1 MIGYERVLGMLDTGD
16 VYGFAGCPREACE
29 RRFYPGE
36 RVWEYKSVLH
46 RVGADVEEVVR
57 SGVCG
62 RWSFVMGMGKAAV
75 AALDG
80 SCEVAVRSAG
90 EARSMAMVGDGVCVL
105 CESDGFR
112 VGLEGVKVARE
123 LGSEIKVLEDP
134 REKERFFCCSVE
146 KQELR
151 VVWLRDGEIR
161 DWVLQRSVVDFD
173 VSNEYILYVCGA
185 VARVFR
191 REDTAVAPVF
201 EKRVESAAVYID
213 NECYYEFDEGA
224 GVLSMWDFGHKLIQ
238 RVERVAK
245 VYKCGEIAIQFL
257 DGSVSG
263 VRKRPMAYEKAPI
276 AALYDGKKLVSWF
289 SFEDQPVV
297 ESDSAES
304 KETQIESTSELV
316 FMKLMAAL
324 DAQRAFTLASAH
336 RLADH
341 YDKEL
346 DAISLTVDK
355 LLGKVPGYTAQ
366 QCSALMGQRRFADAM
381 VAAAR
386 QNIGVFRD
394 LCANGALASALE
406 KQQFVSDDILQI
418 LQPLLILFKE
428 NPKSYAQIL
437 LDTLTALELDEDDD
451 PSFVLDD
458 ISDTVFSML
467 TLEDEQLLQTLRQI
481 TDTCSAKFDRIHQ

>member
-16 VYGFAGCPREACE
+16 VYGFAGCPRDVCE

-36 RVWEYKSVLH
+36 RVWEYKSELH
-46 RVGADVEEVVR
+46 RIKPVCEVVR
-57 SGVCG
+57 GGVCG
-62 RWSFVMGMGKAAV
+62 KWSFLMGIGKVAV
-75 AALDG
+75 ADLDG
-80 SCEVAVRSAG
+80 GSEVVVKNVG
-90 EARSMAMVGDGVCVL
+90 EARSVAMVGDGVCVL

-112 VGLEGVKVARE
+112 VESGAKLLRE

-161 DWVLQRSVVDFD
+161 DWVLQRNVTDFD
-173 VSNEYILYVCGA
+173 VSNEYILYVCGG

-191 REDTAVAPVF
+191 REDTAVSPVF
-201 EKRVESAAVYID
+201 EKRVEGAAVYID
-213 NECYYEFDEGA
+213 NECYYEFDKAA

-238 RVERVAK
+238 RVEKVAA
-245 VYKCGEIAIQFL
+245 VYKCGEIAIRFI

-263 VRKRPMAYEKAPI
+263 VRKRPMAYERVPI
-276 AALYDGKKLVSWF
+276 AALFDGKKLVSWF
-289 SFEDQPVV
+289 SFEDPPVI

-304 KETQIESTSELV
+304 PETQIENTSELV

-355 LLGKVPGYTAQ
+355 LLGRVPGYTAQ
-366 QCSALMGQRRFADAM
+366 QCSALLGQRRFADAM

-394 LCANGALASALE
+394 LCANGTLATALE

-428 NPKSYAQIL
+428 NPKSYAQML

-451 PSFVLDD
+451 PSFILDD
-458 ISDTVFSML
+458 ISDAVFSML

-481 TDTCSAKFDRIHQ
+481 TDTCSAKFDRIRQ